1 MNELI
6 YILEKGIISIVVMF
20 LFTLLMGRKQVG
32 QLNMFDYII
41 GITIGSIASEMT
53 IANDIGIVEGTLG
66 IAIYAISAFLIS
78 EWTMKSITARRLIV
92 GTPCIII
99 QRGKILEK
107 SLKKV
112 KIDLN
117 DLMQEARNNGYFDM
131 SEIEYAIM
139 EANGRIS
146 FLPKSKY
153 SPVTLSDM
161 KIKSKFKG
169 VCSNLIIDGKIMFDH
184 LKQIKKDEKWLIKR
198 LENMGYNNINDLLL
212 VICDSDEKLT
222 VFERNIEILEENVFE

>member
-66 IAIYAISAFLIS
+66 IAIYAVSAFLIS

-107 SLKKV
+107 SLKKI

-161 KIKSKFKG
+161 KIKPKFKG
-169 VCSNLIIDGKIMFDH
+169 VCSNLIIDGKIMFEH